1 MSEVF
6 TLEALEAELDRRYG
20 PLVFEANSERFELRP
35 LLRCPRDERD
45 SVTAA
50 LKSLEDV
57 DEADVSEDEIVDAMS
72 YVLRTVTANGRG
84 DKLVQALGDDLLRYQ
99 VLFEKWTEKTQAGE
113 A

>member
-6 TLEALEAELDRRYG
+6 TLDALEAELDRRYG
-20 PLVFEANSERFELRP
+20 PLVFEAKHERFELRP
-35 LLRCPRDERD
+35 LLRCPREERD

-57 DEADVSEDEIVDAMS
+57 DETEVGEDEIVGAMAH
-72 YVLRTVTANGRG
+72 VLRTVTANGRG

-99 VLFEKWTEKTQAGE
+99 VLFERWTEKTQVGE